1 MIPIRLTLKNFLPY
15 QHPEPLEFEGIHLA
29 CLTGPNGAGKSSLLD
44 AITWVLWGKARSN
57 HDDDLINMGQND
69 MAVELDFLQEG
80 VVYRVI
86 RKRVRGKRGTG
97 ELNLYRRKDSGHYE
111 LDNKGGIRETEE
123 HIRTLLKLDY
133 ATFVSSAFLQQ
144 GKADAF
150 TTQTPAQR
158 KKTLSDILG
167 LDRWTT
173 LETLAKAQL
182 EGIERDLR
190 FTESR
195 ILEIV
200 QELDRRPMVL
210 AQLEDAGERQAAALA
225 LLEHAQ
231 QREDELKHVSEQLRG
246 TRAQRDERSTR
257 LTSFDRDLK
266 TAEANIIRYSD
277 RVQRLE
283 AIIAEREV
291 ITAGYESLQ
300 AAREIDTSLGDKLD
314 LLRDLE
320 QERSEIN
327 RQLSV
332 QQQELKSE
340 SIELA
345 RRIADYTKQI
355 SEKPTDALE
364 ALQGELEVL
373 DGLSAE
379 RAERA
384 EGLRTQS
391 EERSTLRERLKQLT
405 DDGQKF
411 NKRIEQLTGEEAPVC
426 PLCGQ
431 PLTSEHRAEL
441 ITQITAERDSL
452 REIYLQTQQAIAA
465 LDQTLTAN
473 ETALRSVERAL
484 RGQTELSERAGQLRQ
499 RISAADEAEDKRKA
513 DKARLEEITEMLNKE
528 TFGENLR
535 RDLKKL
541 SKREQKLG
549 YDKSTHD
556 DARQTLR
563 TQSDYERRHAELM
576 LAEQSLPEDR
586 EMLDS
591 EQQRRERL
599 LALMDDLRAELQAID
614 ADIVLLTAQEGEYRE
629 RLAEKLRLAQQEKL
643 AHEAVIRLKQE
654 LDSFDKQEERKA
666 ALELKLEQLRYDEA
680 VYKELKTAFGKN
692 GVPAMIIE
700 TAIPELEVEANEM
713 LARMT
718 DGRMHLRLMTQ
729 REKITGGL
737 AETLDI
743 EIADELGT
751 RSYEMYSGGEA
762 FRVNFALRV
771 ALSKMLARRAGA
783 HLRTLFIDEGF
794 GTQDESG
801 RTKLVEAINAI
812 QDDFDLI
819 LVITH
824 IDELRDSFPV
834 HINVEKTSE
843 GSRFRIT

>member
-1 MIPIRLTLKNFLPY
+1 MIPIRLSLKNFLPY

-44 AITWVLWGKARSN
+44 AITWALWGKARSN
-57 HDDDLINMGQND
+57 HDDDLIHMGQSD
-69 MAVELDFLQEG
+69 MEVSLDFVQED
-80 VVYRVI
+80 VLYRVI

-97 ELNLYRRKDSGHYE
+97 ELSLYRRKDSGHYE

-123 HIRTLLKLDY
+123 QIRTLLKLDY

-167 LDRWTT
+167 LDRWTEY
-173 LETLAKAQL
+173 ETLAKGRL
-182 EGIERDLR
+182 ERIEGTIRG
-190 FTESR
+190 TEGR
-195 ILEIV
+195 IQEID
-200 QELDRRPMVL
+200 EALKTRAAL
-210 AQLEDAGERQAAALA
+210 IGLLEDARVRHEEAVRQLEAAQ
-225 LLEHAQ
+225 E
-231 QREDELKHVSEQLRG
+231 REDELKDVPPQLRH
-246 TRAQRDERSTR
+246 TRDQHKERGARLAEHQRDLDTANHNIRIYGERVAR
-257 LTSFDRDLK
+257 W
-266 TAEANIIRYSD
+266 EA
-277 RVQRLE
+277 V
-283 AIIAEREV
+283 IAERDV

-300 AAREIDTSLGDKLD
+300 AARELDHSLGDKLD
-314 LLRDLE
+314 LLRELE
-320 QERSEIN
+320 KERGEIN

-332 QQQELKSE
+332 MQQELKSE

-345 RRIADYTKQI
+345 KRIREYTNLI
-355 SEKPTDALE
+355 ATKPTE
-364 ALQGELEVL
+364 ALDSLEGELETL
-373 DGLSAE
+373 DALNAE
-379 RAERA
+379 RGERA
-384 EGLRTQS
+384 DLLRAES
-391 EERSTLRERLKQLT
+391 EERSTLRERLKQLAET
-405 DDGQKF
+405 GKQL
-411 NKRIEQLTGEEAPVC
+411 NERIDQLGGSEAPLC

-431 PLTSEHRAEL
+431 PLSSEHRAEV
-441 ITQITAERDSL
+441 IAQVIAERDSL
-452 REIYLQTQQAIAA
+452 RATYLQTQQAITALDKSISASEAA
-465 LDQTLTAN
+465 LRD
-473 ETALRSVERAL
+473 VERAL
-484 RGQTELSERAGQLRQ
+484 RGQAALSEKAGQLRQ
-499 RISAADEAEDKRKA
+499 QIAAADDAAIKRKA
-513 DKARLEEITEMLNKE
+513 DETRLEEITVLLNEE
-528 TFGENLR
+528 TFGDKLR
-535 RDLKKL
+535 RELKKL
-541 SKREQKLG
+541 SKQEQKLG

-563 TQSDYERRHAELM
+563 QQSDYERRHLELSM
-576 LAEQSLPEDR
+576 AGENLPHDR
-586 EMLDS
+586 KTLEG
-591 EQQRRERL
+591 EEQRRERL
-599 LALMDDLRAELQAID
+599 LAHSASLRAELEALD
-614 ADIVLLTAQEGEYRE
+614 AEIALLTAQEIEYRS
-629 RLAEKLRLAQQEKL
+629 RQNEKIRLAQQEKQ
-643 AHEAVIRLKQE
+643 AYNSVIHREQE
-654 LDSFDKQEERKA
+654 LQALDRMEERKVT
-666 ALELKLEQLRYDEA
+666 LEQELARCRYDEA
-680 VYKELKTAFGKN
+680 IYKELRTAFGKN

-700 TAIPELEVEANEM
+700 TAIPELEVEANDL

-834 HINVEKTSE
+834 HINVEKTPE
-843 GSRFRIT
+843 GSRFRIS